1 MDKFLAPN
9 TLEATAHNHLMYF
22 PFLHPVIILL
32 TLMYHRENYFTWQT
46 DKPSVDEALIS
57 GCASYRA
64 FDRYLTGADL
74 FLLPRTRA
82 ELESILYASPLIHY
96 VLSSW
101 FFLLFSRRRY
111 SYDAIHNAIAKS
123 RSTLQPGGYS
133 RVRHLLLTRLCPLT
147 RSLQICHRAEDSIR
161 NVLNTG
167 DNLQILLALHHPSD
181 DNVNHD
187 ADCQCNTHTITTTW
201 TFHHPPFR

>member
-9 TLEATAHNHLMYF
+9 TLEATAHNHLM
-22 PFLHPVIILL
+22 
-32 TLMYHRENYFTWQT
+32 ENYFTWQT

-74 FLLPRTRA
+74 YLLPRTRS
-82 ELESILYASPLIHY
+82 ELENIL
-96 VLSSW
+96 
-101 FFLLFSRRRY
+101 RRY

-133 RVRHLLLTRLCPLT
+133 R
-147 RSLQICHRAEDSIR
+147 ICHRAEDSIR

-167 DNLQILLALHHPSD
+167 DNLQILLALHHPTD

-187 ADCQCNTHTITTTW
+187 ADCNTHTITTT
-201 TFHHPPFR
+201 